1 MFHYTTLKMRIGI
14 ERNSLYSSV
23 TQNHVF
29 RQIIFRCISLYNISI
44 FHRIPYPNIKTF
56 RYYIQTILDRSN
68 VKATCK
74 ERVKYNTGCGKYMY
88 TSAIQRPLIL
98 KMDTIKKRNTNS
110 TSMKR
115 RFQRN
120 RTSFGT
126 EQIAIL
132 ERGKNLV

>member
-29 RQIIFRCISLYNISI
+29 RQIIFRCISLFTES
-44 FHRIPYPNIKTF
+44 HTPRNIKTF
-56 RYYIQTILDRSN
+56 IHYIHTILDRSN

>member
-1 MFHYTTLKMRIGI
+1 MRKIYVYKRHTAASYT
-14 ERNSLYSSV
+14 
-23 TQNHVF
+23 
-29 RQIIFRCISLYNISI
+29 
-44 FHRIPYPNIKTF
+44 
-56 RYYIQTILDRSN
+56 
-68 VKATCK
+68 
-74 ERVKYNTGCGKYMY
+74 
-88 TSAIQRPLIL
+88 

>member
-1 MFHYTTLKMRIGI
+1 M
-14 ERNSLYSSV
+14 
-23 TQNHVF
+23 
-29 RQIIFRCISLYNISI
+29 
-44 FHRIPYPNIKTF
+44 
-56 RYYIQTILDRSN
+56 
-68 VKATCK
+68 KATCK
-74 ERVKYNTGCGKYMY
+74 ERAKYDHGFGKYMY
-88 TSAIQRPLIL
+88 TSGIQRPLIV

-132 ERGKNLV
+132 ERGKNLI